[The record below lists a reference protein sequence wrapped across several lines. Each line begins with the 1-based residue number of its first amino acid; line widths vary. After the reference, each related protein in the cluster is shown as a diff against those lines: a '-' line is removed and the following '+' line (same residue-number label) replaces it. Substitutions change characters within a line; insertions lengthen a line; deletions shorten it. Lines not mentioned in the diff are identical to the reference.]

1 MNKFVVLSMTNEG
14 RDIAKVLSNETA
26 IKILN
31 KLAEKR
37 MSASEMAKELN
48 IPISTVQY
56 NLDLLKSAALI
67 KDTAYRYSEK
77 GKKVL
82 YYEPAKKVIIL
93 APENEKESI
102 LNVLKDKFLVP
113 IILAISLGI
122 GFLGQT
128 MLGTHSKV
136 SAGASFGAAPTAE
149 KTVAAPLVTDVTNL
163 SHISFY
169 RQPWFIFF
177 LGALFATAIF
187 VVAYMF
193 NKKVRK

>member
-1 MNKFVVLSMTNEG
+1 MNNFVVLSMTNEG
-14 RDIAKVLSNETA
+14 RDVAKVLSNETA

-37 MSASEMAKELN
+37 MSASEIAKELN
-48 IPISTVQY
+48 LPISTVQY
-56 NLDLLKSAALI
+56 NLDLLKNAALI

-93 APENEKESI
+93 APEKEKESI

-113 IILAISLGI
+113 IILAISLGVGFI
-122 GFLGQT
+122 GQALLGREVPNT
-128 MLGTHSKV
+128 SFEAT
-136 SAGASFGAAPTAE
+136 AGKTA
-149 KTVAAPLVTDVTNL
+149 AAPLVTDAASL
-163 SHISFY
+163 SHVAFY
-169 RQPWFIFF
+169 QQSWFIFF

-187 VVAYMF
+187 VVVYSF
-193 NKKVRK
+193 NRVWK